1 MARPGEAQTPGLRR
15 RAAPPLG
22 VIDLPARDADAGAMM
37 RIYRRC
43 FMALAACLAA
53 APALALDSEAPNPE
67 KDLNAY
73 LRYVIEQLCVPE
85 VGGPVGLTRRLDAI
99 LVDGVRPIQIGD
111 NTVGWRAN
119 YRLRSGDEIRARQ
132 QGLDEKVQTLTV
144 DYYKHAAEGGEMLP
158 LMTVVANSEC
168 KVANGRRIRY
178 DRQDQQER
186 LLIYGPGLEQMAHS
200 EPLNPPVP
208 PGRDVWGPT
217 VALFDA
223 GINYTLPAFAARLAR
238 APNGQSLGYDF
249 WDMDSRPFDSNPSRS
264 PFYPLRHGT
273 QVASVLLREAPQ
285 ARLLPY
291 RYPRP
296 DMSRMESMVQA
307 ADYNRAVVVM
317 MPMGSNRRED
327 WTGFLQAVSQRPHML
342 FVISAGND
350 GRDIDAQPVYPAF
363 HDLENFLVA
372 TSSTSFGRLAPGSNW
387 GKNTVDIM
395 VPAENVEVTT
405 FYGDTGR
412 GSGSSFAV
420 ARVAALAAR
429 LLRDHPR
436 WKAPELK
443 AAILARARPTPS
455 EGQNVVKHGWIP
467 DPAADEY

>member
-1 MARPGEAQTPGLRR
+1 MMRMSLRYFT
-15 RAAPPLG
+15 ALPVALS
-22 VIDLPARDADAGAMM
+22 VALSVASALSLPAFAATAEPPPAD
-37 RIYRRC
+37 
-43 FMALAACLAA
+43 
-53 APALALDSEAPNPE
+53 
-67 KDLNAY
+67 KDLNGFMRFA
-73 LRYVIEQLCVPE
+73 IEQLCVPA
-85 VGGPVGLTRRLDAI
+85 VGGPVGLTQRLGAI

-119 YRLRSGDEIRARQ
+119 YRLRNGDELRARQ
-132 QGLDEKVQTLTV
+132 QGLDEKVQTVTM
-144 DYYKHAAEGGEMLP
+144 DYYKRTGEGGDLLP

-178 DRQDQQER
+178 DKEEQQER
-186 LLIYGPGLEQMAHS
+186 LLIYGSDLDAMVHS

-208 PGRDVWGPT
+208 AGRDARGVT

-223 GINYTLPAFAARLAR
+223 GINYTLPAFAAHLAR

-273 QVASVLLREAPQ
+273 QVASLLLKEAPHI
-285 ARLLPY
+285 RLLPY

-296 DMSRMESMVQA
+296 DMSRMEEMVRA
-307 ADYNRAVVVM
+307 ADFNHAIVVA
-317 MPMGSNRRED
+317 MPMGSNQRED
-327 WTGFLQAVSQRPHML
+327 WNAFLQAVSKRPHML
-342 FVISAGND
+342 FIISAGND
-350 GRDIDAQPVYPAF
+350 GRDIDAQPVYPAIF
-363 HDLENFLVA
+363 DLENFLVV
-372 TSSTSFGRLAPGSNW
+372 TSSTTFGRLAPGSNW

-412 GSGSSFAV
+412 ASGSSYAV

-429 LLRDHPR
+429 LLREHPR

-443 AAILARARPTPS
+443 EAILKRARPTPS
-455 EGQNVVKHGWIP
+455 EAQNVVKHGWIP
-467 DPAADEY
+467 DPAADE